1 MVAELRAEDVGTCDQ
16 QHLRLLEACVA
27 RLRDCVI
34 IAEIDAKGRPSIV
47 YVNDAFVERTGYAR
61 DEVIGRTTAILHGP
75 GTQPEVIARIE
86 RAFVTGQ
93 AHRDEI
99 LSYTKHGEP
108 LWLELDVA
116 PVADASGRIT
126 HWISVER
133 DITSRKAVEEELRKS
148 EEQHR
153 LLFAQNPMPMWAYD
167 LETLRFCA
175 VNDAAIAHYGYTRE
189 QFLAMTIA
197 DIRPS
202 EDVASLREA
211 VHGEDVGLG
220 KSGIW
225 RHRTADGRILHVEIS
240 SHKMKLDGRASRVVL
255 ANDVTREV
263 AAVEALRASEAGL
276 ARAQRIAHL
285 GSWEVELATN
295 ALSWSDEIYRIFGI
309 ERDRFGA
316 TYEAFL
322 ACVHPDD
329 RDKMHAAH
337 IRARTGESKLDL
349 EHRTVR
355 RDGTVRWVRELGE
368 LEYDG
373 AGVPVRLTGTVL
385 DITERKREE
394 QRQTVGRHVLEVITS
409 GRPLAA
415 ILDEVVRAI
424 ETLEPTFSAKVLL
437 PGAAAPPP
445 SWCVF
450 PVRARDGSAVAALAV
465 EAGDGAS
472 CEPAQRDLFERMRDL
487 IAIAFDRDAAQRE
500 LRESEERFR
509 LLATGTNDA
518 IWDYDVDTGSL
529 WWSDG
534 ITRLFGVDRNDLEPA
549 LVSWTRRIHP
559 DDEKRIV
566 DGFHASLAA
575 AVASWSDEYRFLRAD
590 GTYASVLDRGH
601 IIRDATGRAVRV
613 IGGITDVTEHK
624 ELERQLLRSQRLESI
639 GTLAGGV
646 AHDLNNVLQPILME
660 VEGLRE
666 AASAAGRLDDL
677 LSIERSA
684 QRGAALVRQLLSF
697 ARGTEVPRAPL
708 ELAQIAGELRKL
720 LRDTFPKNIELAMYV
735 APNLRRVRANAI
747 ELHQV
752 LLNLCVN
759 ARDAMPAGGS
769 LRISFMNRD
778 RHVVIEVEDSGTGMT
793 PEVMDRM
800 FDPFF
805 TTKEVGRGTGLGLAT
820 VHAIVRSHDGFLTV
834 DSEVGTGSMF
844 RVFLPATD
852 ELPVAT
858 EPSAAPSDG
867 TGQTILVVDDEAHI
881 RAATQ
886 RILERHGYRVRTA
899 ATGRDAIE
907 VFGRERICAVVLDL
921 AMPDLD
927 GAATLAA
934 LARLDPMVPVIGA
947 SGLAS
952 SEFVSAVRCFL
963 SKPYSTRDLLGALA
977 GVIAP
982 A

>member
-1 MVAELRAEDVGTCDQ
+1 M
-16 QHLRLLEACVA
+16 
-27 RLRDCVI
+27 
-34 IAEIDAKGRPSIV
+34 
-47 YVNDAFVERTGYAR
+47 
-61 DEVIGRTTAILHGP
+61 
-75 GTQPEVIARIE
+75 
-86 RAFVTGQ
+86 
-93 AHRDEI
+93 
-99 LSYTKHGEP
+99 
-108 LWLELDVA
+108 
-116 PVADASGRIT
+116 
-126 HWISVER
+126 
-133 DITSRKAVEEELRKS
+133 
-148 EEQHR
+148 
-153 LLFAQNPMPMWAYD
+153 
-167 LETLRFCA
+167 
-175 VNDAAIAHYGYTRE
+175 
-189 QFLAMTIA
+189 
-197 DIRPS
+197 
-202 EDVASLREA
+202 
-211 VHGEDVGLG
+211 
-220 KSGIW
+220 
-225 RHRTADGRILHVEIS
+225 
-240 SHKMKLDGRASRVVL
+240 L
-255 ANDVTREV
+255 ANDVTRER
-263 AAVEALRASEAGL
+263 AAIEALRASEASL

-285 GSWEVELATN
+285 GSWEVVLATN

-309 ERDRFGA
+309 DRDRFGA

-322 ACVHPDD
+322 ACVHPED
-329 RDKMHAAH
+329 RDAMHAAH
-337 IRARTGESKLDL
+337 IQARTGEGKLDL
-349 EHRTVR
+349 EHRIIR
-355 RDGTVRWVRELGE
+355 PDGTIRWVRELGE
-368 LEYDG
+368 VEHDAAG
-373 AGVPVRLTGTVL
+373 APVRLTGTVL
-385 DITERKREE
+385 DITDRKRDE
-394 QRQTVGRHVLEVITS
+394 QRQSVGRHLSEVITS
-409 GRPLAA
+409 GRPLST

-437 PGAAAPPP
+437 HPSEPPP
-445 SWCVF
+445 SSCVF
-450 PVRARDGSAVAALAV
+450 PVRAPDGSMVAALAIQ
-465 EAGDGAS
+465 AADGAS
-472 CEPAQRDLFERMRDL
+472 CGPAHRELFERMRDV
-487 IAIAFDRDAAQRE
+487 IAIAFERDAAQRE

-518 IWDYDVDTGSL
+518 VWDYDVETGDL

-566 DGFHASLAA
+566 EGFHASLAA
-575 AVASWSDEYRFLRAD
+575 SVASWSDEYRFLRAD

-601 IIRDATGRAVRV
+601 IIRDATGRAIRV
-613 IGGITDVTEHK
+613 IGGITDVTAHK

-666 AASAAGRLDDL
+666 AASATGRLDDL
-677 LSIERSA
+677 LTIERCA
-684 QRGAALVRQLLSF
+684 QRGAALVRQLLAF
-697 ARGTEVPRAPL
+697 ARGTEVPRSPL

-720 LRDTFPKNIELAMYV
+720 LRDTFPKNIEIAMYV
-735 APNLRRVRANAI
+735 APSLRRVRGNAI

-769 LRISFMNRD
+769 LHISFTNRD
-778 RHVVIEVEDSGTGMT
+778 RHVVIEVADSGTGMT

-820 VHAIVRSHDGFLTV
+820 AHAIVRSHDGFLTV
-834 DSEVGTGSMF
+834 ESAVGTGSTF

-852 ELPVAT
+852 ELPAAAAQ
-858 EPSAAPSDG
+858 PAAPTDG

-881 RAATQ
+881 RTATQ

-899 ATGRDAIE
+899 ATGRDALE
-907 VFGRERICAVVLDL
+907 MFGRERISAVVLDL

-927 GAATLAA
+927 GAATVAA

-952 SEFVSAVRCFL
+952 PEFVNAVRCFL

-977 GVIAP
+977 GVIGP
-982 A
+982 T